1 MKRPYELTYIVR
13 IDTSNE
19 GLDGQIQQ
27 VQSWIT
33 EGQQGRILRE
43 EVWGRRKLA
52 YEIEHQSEGFYI
64 HYLAAIETSVLPELE
79 QNLKLA
85 PDVLRY
91 LIVRVEESEI
101 DPALLAEPAETET
114 TKTAVEGTSTEEA
127 SAEAITPEE
136 ATAADAA
143 PNAGDTPPT
152 EAETAAN
159 AADVVDEASTAD
171 ATDATAEDAEAT
183 TREEAA
189 PEEGK
194 DDD

>member
-101 DPALLAEPAETET
+101 DPALLAEPVETET

-127 SAEAITPEE
+127 SAEDASAE
-136 ATAADAA
+136 ATAEDAA
-143 PNAGDTPPT
+143 PNAGDAPPT
-152 EAETAAN
+152 EAETAVN
-159 AADVVDEASTAD
+159 AADVVDEASAAD
-171 ATDATAEDAEAT
+171 ATDAIAEDAEAT
-183 TREEAA
+183 TREEPA

>member
-101 DPALLAEPAETET
+101 DPALLAEPADTAPIET
-114 TKTAVEGTSTEEA
+114 AAEGTSTEEA
-127 SAEAITPEE
+127 SAEDASAE
-136 ATAADAA
+136 ATAEDAA
-143 PNAGDTPPT
+143 PNASDTPPT

-159 AADVVDEASTAD
+159 AADVVDEASAAD
-171 ATDATAEDAEAT
+171 ATDAIAEDAEAT
-183 TREEAA
+183 TREEPA